1 MNPNGAG
8 LECLELIT
16 GLTLLAGSGLTPR
29 VSRLGVAVREAFD
42 GGEQAFVL
50 RVAEL
55 WGEEFRA
62 LRARLAAVRPEAKA
76 AVAQGMSAGLT
87 PIRWG
92 DTRYPA
98 RLACIHDP
106 PPLVWCRGDPSRL
119 SGLAVALVGARAAS
133 SYARDVAERLG
144 EGLARR
150 GVTVVSGLARGVDGA
165 SHRGSLA
172 GGGPTIAVLGSG
184 ADTVYPSEHQDLAR
198 AITKNGAVVSEF
210 LPGARPLPEHFPL
223 RNRII
228 SGLSVAVVIVEASE
242 KSGSLITARLA
253 LEQGREVMAVPGNV
267 LSTRNRGSH
276 ALLRD
281 GAKLVEGVDDILEEL
296 GTSACEA
303 RPADTANQLIK
314 EPLLSVM
321 EDGEDYTVEDLE
333 ALTGLGAAALLPR
346 LLELEMDG
354 QVARRDA
361 GRFVRVRKGC

>member
-1 MNPNGAG
+1 MEAR
-8 LECLELIT
+8 LELVT
-16 GLTLLAGSGLTPR
+16 GLSLLAGSGDTPHR
-29 VSRLGVAVREAFD
+29 SQLGIAVREAFD
-42 GGEQAFVL
+42 SGDHALVTRL
-50 RVAEL
+50 AAL
-55 WGEEFRA
+55 WRQDPPA
-62 LRARLAAVRPEAKA
+62 LRARLEAVRPEVKA
-76 AVAQGMSAGLT
+76 AIAQGLRAGLA
-87 PIRWG
+87 PILWA
-92 DTRYPA
+92 DAHYPA
-98 RLACIHDP
+98 RLARIYDP
-106 PPLVWCRGDPSRL
+106 PPLVWCRGDPARL
-119 SGLAVALVGARAAS
+119 DGLSVALVGARAAS

-184 ADTVYPSEHQDLAR
+184 ADVVYPAEHLDLAD
-198 AITKNGAVVSEF
+198 AIARNGAVVSEL

-242 KSGSLITARLA
+242 KSGSLITARMA

-267 LSTRNRGSH
+267 LSPRNRGSH

-296 GTSACEA
+296 GASARLA
-303 RPADTANQLIK
+303 PPADAAKQLTD
-314 EPLLSVM
+314 EPLLSLM
-321 EDGEDYTVEDLE
+321 EDGEDYAVEDLE
-333 ALTGLGAAALLPR
+333 ALTGLRATALLTR
-346 LLELEMDG
+346 LLELEMNG
-354 QVARRDA
+354 QVARREA